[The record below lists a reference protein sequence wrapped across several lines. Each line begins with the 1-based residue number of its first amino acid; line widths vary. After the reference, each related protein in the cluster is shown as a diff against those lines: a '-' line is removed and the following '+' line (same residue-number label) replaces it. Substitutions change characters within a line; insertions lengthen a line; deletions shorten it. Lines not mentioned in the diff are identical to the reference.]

1 MNLTIIR
8 ELRESTQIIS
18 GLSGATPSQVADE
31 SRGFASIRELSGSD
45 HLPGLP
51 VRARQQLARFGVAHN
66 DFLGDVPLDLPPDQ
80 HRDEPEVT
88 GNGRMMR
95 DLDRGNRRLA
105 GLDALNEIGRAPRLN
120 SSHLGISYAV

>member
-8 ELRESTQIIS
+8 ELRGSTQIIS
-18 GLSGATPSQVADE
+18 GLRRATPPQVTDE

-45 HLPGLP
+45 YLPGLP
-51 VRARQQLARFGVAHN
+51 VRARQEFARLGIAHN

-88 GNGRMMR
+88 GNGRVVGN
-95 DLDRGNRRLA
+95 LDWSNRRLA
-105 GLDALNEIGRAPRLN
+105 GLD
-120 SSHLGISYAV
+120 